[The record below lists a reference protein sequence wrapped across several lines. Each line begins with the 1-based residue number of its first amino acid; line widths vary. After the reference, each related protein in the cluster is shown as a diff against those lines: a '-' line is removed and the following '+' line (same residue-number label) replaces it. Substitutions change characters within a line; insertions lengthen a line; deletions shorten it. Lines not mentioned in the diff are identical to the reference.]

1 MQEKI
6 HELLINWGPS
16 GSRMCSTN
24 LCSAFEPK
32 PVPESESES
41 EPELVQ
47 ALIAASSVFRLEE
60 KKNDP
65 QKFRRKVFE
74 NMEQLTKR

>member
-32 PVPESESES
+32 PEPES
-41 EPELVQ
+41 EPEPELAQ
-47 ALIAASSVFRLEE
+47 SLIAASSDFRLEE